1 MKSPTRHELSPNSAM
16 KTLFL
21 LFVVAAFGL
30 SIPVSAFDSPTLDYS
45 HNPLRIRFS
54 EEAITAIKDAKDCM
68 VIPLKERPP
77 LPKYNKATKKE
88 SIEPVL
94 RWFDARA
101 REGKPLSEAAYQAL
115 ADLLLNPANQ
125 NWGCYCVTDV
135 AVAAI
140 RIQMKDQVGYI
151 VLNTGGLISV
161 HWGNASQSTLLNKTG
176 KIVLQQWV
184 SDYVDEEPPS
194 SVANGKRFP
203 PGTEISN
210 SYTKHVWVVQRD
222 GTVKKR
228 LSEPCAPESSEEEP
242 VVHAIPLLV
251 EVLSENPLWQNG
263 FGFSLQLPAD
273 TSVSR
278 LVAAYLK
285 NAQFKFG
292 RIKDY
297 DIEEVVT
304 TPIPT
309 GSSSPPYTI
318 VRISSDQGGKF
329 LIFQFH
335 KSDWWTKSFDVRDE
349 YSRAEAQQSGKAI
362 SLTLVDPQNMTFLPQ
377 GDHVKP
383 TIKSKGDGF
392 QLFLPPVHTDI
403 IIKKEDLVPADVSRS
418 DPMEL
423 SPSSHGLRMIDFI
436 LYMPPEKTTIFQSQ
450 PVIVEP
456 VPQQ

>member
-1 MKSPTRHELSPNSAM
+1 M
-16 KTLFL
+16 KTLL
-21 LFVVAAFGL
+21 LFFILAAFGA
-30 SIPVSAFDSPTLDYS
+30 SISVGATDSPTLDYT

-54 EEAITAIKDAKDCM
+54 EDIITAIKYAKDCTA
-68 VIPLKERPP
+68 IPLKERPP
-77 LPKYNKATKKE
+77 QAKYEKATKKML
-88 SIEPVL
+88 IEPVL

-101 REGKPLSEAAYQAL
+101 KNGKPLSESAYQAL

-125 NWGCYCVTDV
+125 NWGCYCVEDQAIT
-135 AVAAI
+135 AI
-140 RIQMKDQVGYI
+140 RIKMNDQVGYI
-151 VLNTGGLISV
+151 VLNMGGLIETF
-161 HWGNASQSTLLNKTG
+161 WGNASQSTLLNKTG
-176 KIVLQQWV
+176 QNALQQWI
-184 SDYVDEEPPS
+184 SAQLDDDEWP
-194 SVANGKRFP
+194 A
-203 PGTEISN
+203 
-210 SYTKHVWVVQRD
+210 
-222 GTVKKR
+222 
-228 LSEPCAPESSEEEP
+228 
-242 VVHAIPLLV
+242 VHAIPLLV
-251 EVLSENPLWQNG
+251 EVLSKNGLWQNG

-383 TIKSKGDGF
+383 AIKSNGDGL
-392 QLFLPPVHTDI
+392 QLFLPPVNTDI
-403 IIKKEDLVPADVSRS
+403 IIKKEDLVPADVSRP
-418 DPMEL
+418 DPMEF

-436 LYMPPEKTTIFQSQ
+436 LYTPPEKTTIFQSQ

-456 VPQQ
+456 VPEQ

>member
-1 MKSPTRHELSPNSAM
+1 MKSPTRYEVSHNSAM
-16 KTLFL
+16 KTLL
-21 LFVVAAFGL
+21 LFFILAAFGA
-30 SIPVSAFDSPTLDYS
+30 SISVGATDYTTLDYS
-45 HNPLRIRFS
+45 HNPFRTRFS
-54 EEAITAIKDAKDCM
+54 EETITAIKDAKDCM

-77 LPKYNKATKKE
+77 QPKYNKGTEKQFIE
-88 SIEPVL
+88 SVM
-94 RWFDARA
+94 RRFDALSKN
-101 REGKPLSEAAYQAL
+101 GKPLSESAYHDL
-115 ADLLLNPANQ
+115 EDLLLNPANQ

-140 RIQMKDQVGYI
+140 RIKMNDQVGYI
-151 VLNTGGLISV
+151 VLNRGGFISV
-161 HWGNASQSTLLNKTG
+161 LWGNASQYTLLNDTG
-176 KIVLQQWV
+176 NIALQQWIRARL
-184 SDYVDEEPPS
+184 DDDE
-194 SVANGKRFP
+194 
-203 PGTEISN
+203 
-210 SYTKHVWVVQRD
+210 W
-222 GTVKKR
+222 
-228 LSEPCAPESSEEEP
+228 P
-242 VVHAIPLLV
+242 VVNAIPLLV

-335 KSDWWTKSFDVRDE
+335 NSDWWTKSFDVRDE

-383 TIKSKGDGF
+383 AIKSNGDGL
-392 QLFLPPVHTDI
+392 QLFFPPVHTDI